1 MKNKYSIRFLVATVT
16 CLIALTVAYQ
26 MSYHHAKMELE
37 KETEAEENNPSVATE
52 GEAFQSDIYYLQEL
66 NGFIAVYQSDKK
78 TVFEYTDIRMEELPS
93 DLANEIKK
101 GKKLPGLEEVY
112 GFLENYSS

>member
-1 MKNKYSIRFLVATVT
+1 MKKKYSIRFLVATVT

-78 TVFEYTDIRMEELPS
+78 QCLNIRISVWRNFQATWRMKLRKGKNFRDLRKYTD
-93 DLANEIKK
+93 
-101 GKKLPGLEEVY
+101 
-112 GFLENYSS
+112 F